1 MIYVWQFWY
10 LLCFDLG
17 ISVIYG
23 FNKGFSLQPNLKPIL
38 STQTSNRKPFPPV
51 IPCPPSLL
59 CKQYT
64 FF

>member
-23 FNKGFSLQPNLKPIL
+23 FNNGFSSQPNLKPIFL
-38 STQTSNRKPFPPV
+38 PFCHHV
-51 IPCPPSLL
+51 E
-59 CKQYT
+59 T
-64 FF
+64 FTGKVFWFVLKFYFLNMI

>member
-38 STQTSNRKPFPPV
+38 STQTSKRNNAAL
-51 IPCPPSLL
+51 S
-59 CKQYT
+59 YG
-64 FF
+64 

>member
-23 FNKGFSLQPNLKPIL
+23 FNNGFSSQPNLKPIL
-38 STQTSNRKPFPPV
+38 STQTSKRNNAAL
-51 IPCPPSLL
+51 S
-59 CKQYT
+59 YG
-64 FF
+64 